1 MKYLSIGI
9 IIFSCLLCSCL
20 KKSSTTSAVSGDTE
34 ILYTTGKV
42 EEGFCN
48 EIILIPKIVD
58 LLSIGSSQE
67 FLDRLYKSM
76 SKDELL
82 NTVKQK
88 VESLSDSTT
97 LYWFHVGHGHIEGSN
112 YFFST
117 SEYNVYLTIDEIMS
131 AIKEVRK
138 TPIKRLVI
146 FSTICHAGE
155 LFKNIKNY
163 KDIVF
168 KETLVYTSSSNEET
182 MDGRGNPALYSA
194 LYFLNLAR
202 QNMDASVEELA
213 EETNKSLESL
223 TGIERYK
230 RFSKNDLKQCP
241 LIRFNTTSNF
251 NAVSVG
257 NISRESECK
266 YEKEPVIISNR
277 SKPTYQDMYDLVNY
291 LVVNEDNP
299 IDPGS
304 RYLNEKE
311 LLQLPFLYTYP
322 DKLRLEAIWK

>member
-42 EEGFCN
+42 EEGFHK

-58 LLSIGSSQE
+58 LLSIGSNQD
-67 FLDRLYKSM
+67 FLDRLHKSM

-88 VESLSDSTT
+88 VESLSDSTV
-97 LYWFHVGHGHIEGSN
+97 LYWFHVGHGFLVKGK
-112 YFFST
+112 YYFST
-117 SEYNVYLTIDEIMS
+117 NEDNVYLTIDEIMNT
-131 AIKEVRK
+131 IKEVR
-138 TPIKRLVI
+138 TAPIKRLVV
-146 FSTICHAGE
+146 FSTMCHSGE

-168 KETLVYTSSSNEET
+168 KEALIFTSSSNENT
-182 MDGRGNPALYSA
+182 VVGRGNPALYSA

-202 QNMDASVEELA
+202 QNKDASVEELA
-213 EETNKSLESL
+213 EETNKSLKSL
-223 TGIERYK
+223 IGEE

-241 LIRFNTTSNF
+241 LIRFNAASNF

-257 NISRESECK
+257 GISRVSECR

-291 LVVNEDNP
+291 LVVNEDNLGNGM
-299 IDPGS
+299 DEQS
-304 RYLNEKE
+304 EKS
-311 LLQLPFLYTYP
+311 LIQLPYLYTYP
-322 DKLRLEAIWK
+322 DNLRLEAIWK